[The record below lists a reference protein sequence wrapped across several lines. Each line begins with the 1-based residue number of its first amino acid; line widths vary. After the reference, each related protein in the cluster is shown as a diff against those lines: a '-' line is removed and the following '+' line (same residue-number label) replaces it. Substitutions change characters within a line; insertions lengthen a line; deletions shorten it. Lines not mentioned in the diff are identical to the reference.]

1 MRRPKQRVRQSSSV
15 AQAMRD
21 SKWIAY
27 LAVQPESCT
36 LPPICPPKFDAAR
49 LRVTRIMTV
58 TDVRRPC
65 LHSERC
71 DDATNR
77 VSNDPRQGMR
87 HGAVRH
93 LHDAEQSPMFF
104 VNIDPISTGI
114 AVPANP
120 INVIILAAEVH
131 RCEQPA
137 IMAVSGNRTIRHD

>member
-36 LPPICPPKFDAAR
+36 LPPYASQIRCRQIASR
-49 LRVTRIMTV
+49 RIMTV

-71 DDATNR
+71 DGAPNR

-104 VNIDPISTGI
+104 VNIDPISTSI

-120 INVIILAAEVH
+120 INVIFLVAEVH

-137 IMAVSGNRTIRHD
+137 IMAASGTRTIRHD